1 MALIVSFS
9 GDRVSV
15 HRAGGPHCVLLSHGS
30 IWNGVDT
37 SLTRS
42 GVAGTSGLL
51 DLLRHESGVW
61 FLALLA
67 LL

>member
-1 MALIVSFS
+1 MALIVSFRD
-9 GDRVSV
+9 DRVSV
-15 HRAGGPHCVLLSHGS
+15 DRAGGPYCVLLSHGS
-30 IWNGVDT
+30 IWNGVHI

-61 FLALLA
+61 FLAFLA
-67 LL
+67 L